1 MPLPTA
7 GLLFRNEQ
15 DRVRLPTG
23 APTWAISIAANATVL
38 HAVYRRFE
46 SFIAYQSEYSVVA
59 THRVWGAVAGG
70 SSPSTLTNALEAQ
83 QEVHVLGK
91 DEVESSRLS
100 DGSIAVVMV

>member
-1 MPLPTA
+1 M
-7 GLLFRNEQ
+7 
-15 DRVRLPTG
+15 
-23 APTWAISIAANATVL
+23 L
-38 HAVYRRFE
+38 HTERRRFE
-46 SFIAYQSEYSVVA
+46 SSREYQSEYSVVA

-100 DGSIAVVMV
+100 DGSIAGVSASARRAS